1 MQVSIKR
8 IPNYITARTPQGLRR
23 LMLMNNIKL
32 GTEFNYFDLQ
42 FVNKKWVAWYYQKV
56 ELLQEDNPVKEE

>member
-1 MQVSIKR
+1 VQVSIKR